1 MTRRTKQDT
10 LGVYTRTLSTMT
22 AVLQELRDAPDP
34 DGAIADLA
42 NRIEGER
49 EWVQSLLA
57 LGEEPSRPP
66 TWLRRT
72 PLHTA
77 PLRAEP

>member
-22 AVLQELRDAPDP
+22 AVLHELRDAPDP
-34 DGAIADLA
+34 DGALADLA
-42 NRIEGER
+42 TRIERER
-49 EWVQSLLA
+49 HWVQSLLA
-57 LGEEPSRPP
+57 GGEEPSRPP
-66 TWLRRT
+66 AWLRRT

-77 PLRAEP
+77 P

>member
-1 MTRRTKQDT
+1 MTRRTKQGT

-22 AVLQELRDAPDP
+22 AVLQEVRDAPDS
-34 DGAIADLA
+34 DGVLADLA
-42 NRIEGER
+42 NRIEAER

-66 TWLRRT
+66 AWLRRT
-72 PLHTA
+72 PNVLQA
-77 PLRAEP
+77 SG